1 MLVNRLRLNKDK
13 TKLLLISVEN
23 LPRPILQELSVV
35 NETIRSS
42 QNARNIGVIF
52 DNHFHFNAHNAS
64 ICKSSFYHLLNIS
77 CIRKYISSN
86 TTEILVHAFVS
97 SKLDNCN
104 SLLYDLSNYQI
115 KKLQQFQN
123 AAIRI
128 ITLSRKH
135 EQITPILLHVH
146 WLTIN
151 YRIRIMF
158 KILLIMY
165 MALDNLTPS

>member
-1 MLVNRLRLNKDK
+1 M
-13 TKLLLISVEN
+13 ISAKH
-23 LPRPILQELSVV
+23 LPRPTLQELSVV
-35 NETIRSS
+35 NETILFS

-52 DNHFHFNAHNAS
+52 DNHFHFNAHIAS
-64 ICKSSFYHLLNIS
+64 ICKSSFYHLGNIS
-77 CIRKYISSN
+77 CIRKYVSSN

-97 SKLDNCN
+97 SKLDHCN

-135 EQITPILLHVH
+135 EQITPILLHLH

-151 YRIRIMF
+151 YHIRIMF

>member
-1 MLVNRLRLNKDK
+1 MLVNRLKLNKDK

-42 QNARNIGVIF
+42 QNARNSGVFF

-135 EQITPILLHVH
+135 EQITPILLHLH

-158 KILLIMY
+158 
-165 MALDNLTPS
+165 